1 MKRRTTFAYGA
12 ATSQGNWPVQEDGF
26 FVDPGRGLFVLA
38 DGFGGRGNG
47 DIAAKLALQEWRG
60 AKADLAPRE
69 SGIYSPAQ
77 AWQRELFAEVNKK
90 IMAWNEKRSPSSRGG
105 CSLIA
110 AGVHGDRELTIT
122 SVGAC
127 RAFLFR
133 GGQWLTLVS
142 PQASPRLFEGEALF
156 PQQALGLGRELNPE
170 TRAFNWEPGD
180 LLFLFSS
187 GMACERDAFQA
198 ELSGQ
203 LALRA
208 PGSDLGDIAS
218 LVAGGGE
225 GGSAWNQTVVAVE
238 ALA

>member
-1 MKRRTTFAYGA
+1 MKRTTFAFGA

-60 AKADLAPRE
+60 AKLDPAPKE
-69 SGIYSPAQ
+69 SGIYSPTMG
-77 AWQRELFAEVNKK
+77 WQREVFGEVNKK
-90 IMAWNEKRSPSSRGG
+90 ILQWNEKRAPAVRGG
-105 CSLIA
+105 CSLIVA
-110 AGVHGDRELTIT
+110 SVSATRELTVT
-122 SVGAC
+122 GSGAC
-127 RAFLFR
+127 CAYLVRQGRMRAL
-133 GGQWLTLVS
+133 LS
-142 PQASPRLFEGEALF
+142 PQAAPRLHSGEPLF
-156 PQQALGLGRELNPE
+156 PQQALGIGRELNPE
-170 TRAFNWEPGD
+170 TRAFLWEAGD
-180 LLFLFSS
+180 LVFLFSS
-187 GMACERDAFQA
+187 GLPCERENFEA

-218 LVAGGGE
+218 LLAAGGE

-238 ALA
+238 ALP